1 MSKRT
6 FEPDWLWSPVQG
18 RHFIYNGWQNQYNYT
33 RMVATP
39 KELPDWDDFLAFPF
53 LFPTEKW
60 PCAPSAEGC
69 EQSGAQGWVWE
80 TSAELWLSW
89 HTNAFSVSS
98 NMHEM
103 ARDVSWGLHTDKL
116 NPGATPTLTA
126 EHLVPSGYQTELFET
141 GHYCRSK
148 MIQYPPQQSS
158 QQFYF

>member
-18 RHFIYNGWQNQYNYT
+18 RHFTYNGWQNQYNYT

-39 KELPDWDDFLAFPF
+39 KELQDWDDFWLFLSYFPQKSGRALLPRRAVSRAEPRAGF
-53 LFPTEKW
+53 ERRVPNYGFPDTQMLF
-60 PCAPSAEGC
+60 
-69 EQSGAQGWVWE
+69 Q
-80 TSAELWLSW
+80 L
-89 HTNAFSVSS
+89 SS

-103 ARDVSWGLHTDKL
+103 ARDVSWGLHTEKL
-116 NPGATPTLTA
+116 NPGATPSLTA

-141 GHYCRSK
+141 GHFCRSK